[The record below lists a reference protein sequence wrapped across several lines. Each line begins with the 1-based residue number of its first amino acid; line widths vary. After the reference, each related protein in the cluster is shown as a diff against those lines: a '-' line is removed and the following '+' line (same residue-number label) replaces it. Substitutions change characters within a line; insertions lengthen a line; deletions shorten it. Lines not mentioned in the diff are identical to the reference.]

1 MNECSEGRRKKDMK
15 SKLVKL
21 LVFVLAVHM
30 FCFTFVGCGR
40 KNVDASSSKAS
51 SVVDMTGNE
60 VALPANIDK
69 IFVDW
74 TAGIILPMT
83 LGATD
88 KLVVVPTTFDEEA
101 YAWTRMICPDIDL
114 VERNN
119 EAYMNKEVALSYEP
133 DVVITN
139 MEENVA
145 VYQSAGVD
153 AVYVKFTDNK
163 SFQESLKIVGEVLGD
178 KEYEMAKKY
187 CNYFNDNV
195 QMVTE
200 RLKNVEK
207 ASKPS
212 VYYVDCRFADPYHTV
227 GKGEVQEEWIT
238 TAGGVLATA
247 EEFEGKNLEVTTEK
261 ISEINPDIIMIGA
274 RNQADV
280 YNTIMSD
287 ENFANLD
294 AVKNNKVYRVP
305 QGLSPWCRN
314 GSEAAVQILW
324 AAKLL
329 HPTEFEDIDMKTMV
343 QDFYKEF
350 YGAKLNDDTLGGILA
365 GKLSPTGN

>member
-1 MNECSEGRRKKDMK
+1 MK
-15 SKLVKL
+15 IKLVKL
-21 LVFVLAVHM
+21 LALVLVVIM
-30 FCFTFVGCGR
+30 ICFTSMGCG
-40 KNVDASSSKAS
+40 KNKEASNSDSKT
-51 SVVDMTGNE
+51 VVDMTGNE
-60 VALPANIDK
+60 VAIPKKVKK

-88 KLVVVPTTFDEEA
+88 KLVVAPTTFDEDA

-114 VERNN
+114 IEKNN
-119 EAYMNKEVALSYEP
+119 EAYMSKEVALSYEP

-163 SFQESLKIVGEVLGD
+163 SFQEALKIVGEVLGD
-178 KEYEMAKKY
+178 EEYEMAKKY
-187 CNYFNDNV
+187 CDYFDSNV
-195 QMVTE
+195 QIVTE
-200 RLKNVEK
+200 RLENAAES
-207 ASKPS
+207 SKPS

-227 GKGEVQEEWIT
+227 GTGEVQEEWIT

-247 EEFEGKNLEVTTEK
+247 EEFEGKNLEVTAEK
-261 ISEINPDIIMIGA
+261 IAEINPDIIMIGA

-305 QGLSPWCRN
+305 QGLSPWCRI
-314 GSEAAVQILW
+314 GSEAAVQIFW

-329 HPTEFEDIDMKTMV
+329 HPTEFEDIDVKAMV
-343 QDFYKEF
+343 QEFYKEF
-350 YGAKLNDDTLGGILA
+350 YDAKVSDDALEGILA